1 MAATSDR
8 IAQLEKL
15 IADDGENEMAHFSLA
30 NAYAQAGR
38 FEDAAR
44 GFLRCTELAPGMSKA
59 YQVAAENFIMA
70 DLPDDAAAVAA
81 RGFEVASERGDRLP
95 RDAMAALLQSLGRP
109 LPEVK
114 QHSAGAA
121 AGGGGGGAASA
132 QAAMPLTDGFTCR
145 KTKRPGTKMP
155 RPPFRGP
162 VGEWIQNNIAQQTF
176 NEWIGMGTKIINE
189 LRLDLSRDEDE
200 KVYDFAMLLYVGL
213 DAQMYTQ
220 LSGKQPP
227 QIDADM
233 QQLIARVL
241 NAGDDEVAALRG
253 SLGAGRE

>member
-1 MAATSDR
+1 MTATTDR

-15 IADDGENEMAHFSLA
+15 ITEDGENEMAHFSLA

-44 GFLRCTELAPGMSKA
+44 SFLRCTELAPGMSKA
-59 YQVAAENFIMA
+59 YQVAAENFLKA
-70 DLPDDAAAVAA
+70 DLPDDAATVAQ
-81 RGFEVASERGDRLP
+81 RGYTVASDRGDRLP
-95 RDAMAALLQSLGRP
+95 RDAMAAILQSLGKP
-109 LPEVK
+109 LPEVQ
-114 QHSAGAA
+114 QHKSAGSASP
-121 AGGGGGGAASA
+121 AGSSSSA
-132 QAAMPLTDGFTCR
+132 PVLQHTEGFSCR
-145 KTKRPGTKMP
+145 RTGKPGTKMP

-162 VGEWIQNNIAQQTF
+162 VGEWIQSNIAQQTF
-176 NEWIGMGTKIINE
+176 NDWIGMGTKIINE

-200 KVYDFAMLLYVGL
+200 KVYDFAMLLFVGL
-213 DAQMYTQ
+213 DAQTYQ
-220 LSGKQPP
+220 RLAGKQPP
-227 QIDADM
+227 QIDTDM